1 MGKKFLLLNITIN
14 FLGAFLTFF
23 YFNYI
28 NLDVYGQSN
37 ISHTQ
42 AYLILA
48 IGTGLVFGI
57 FFVIFRKWTTL
68 MIRVADGEKSINDID
83 DISANRLKRRA
94 IQFPPFLALFTLV
107 AWMFAGFIFGFLEPV
122 FSQVFLGAEPR
133 SLIECVRS
141 FFGITVVGG
150 TIAALIIYFV
160 AENMWRKGIGRFFPE
175 GDLSQIKGA
184 FRLSVKMRLIVVF
197 LMISL
202 FPLPLLAVTAYTKA
216 QAMQTADAI
225 TRSQIMS
232 SLLIEIVFITAICV
246 AVSMLLS
253 IFVSRSVSNP
263 LRDLESAM
271 KDVENGNLDV
281 QVEIISNDEIGTVS
295 QGFNHMVR
303 GLEESQAIKES
314 FGKYVSQEIRDEILA
329 GRVSL
334 DGEMKRATML
344 FSDLRN
350 FTPLVESTHP
360 KQVVTIMNQY
370 FTEMTEA
377 IKENRG
383 LVLHFIGDAIVA
395 VFGAPV
401 SYDDHPDTAVEA
413 ALEMRRRT
421 LLLNENL
428 KEQGFNPLSHG
439 IGIHTGAV
447 LAGNI
452 GSKDRASYTL
462 IGDAMNL
469 TSRIEGLTKEFFCDI
484 ILSQTTYN
492 LLTGNF
498 LTKNLS
504 SVTVKGKKQG
514 IMIYQLLGHA

>member
-1 MGKKFLLLNITIN
+1 MGRKIIRLSIIIN
-14 FLGAFLTFF
+14 ALGAFLTFF

-28 NLDVYGQSN
+28 NPGFHEQPN
-37 ISHTQ
+37 ISRTQ

-48 IGTGLVFGI
+48 IGSGIIFGVFYLL
-57 FFVIFRKWTTL
+57 FRKWAAL
-68 MIRVADGEKSINDID
+68 MIRVANGKKSID
-83 DISANRLKRRA
+83 DLDRVIANRLKTQA
-94 IQFPPFLALFTLV
+94 IQFPLLYAGFTFM
-107 AWMFAGFIFGFLEPV
+107 AWVLAGFIFGFLEPV
-122 FSQVFLGAEPR
+122 FSQVMLDAEPR
-133 SLIECVRS
+133 SLIESVRA

-150 TIAALIIYFV
+150 TVAALVMYF
-160 AENMWRKGIGRFFPE
+160 AIENMWRQFIGKLFPE
-175 GDLSQIKGA
+175 GDLNQIKGA
-184 FRLSVKMRLIVVF
+184 FRLSVKKRLIAVF

-202 FPLPLLAVTAYTKA
+202 FPLPLLAGAAYTKA
-216 QAMQTADAI
+216 LAMQKADAI
-225 TRSQIMS
+225 VRAQIMS
-232 SLLIEIVFITAICV
+232 SLLVEIVFITAICV
-246 AVSMLLS
+246 AISVLLS

-263 LRDLESAM
+263 LRGLEIAM
-271 KDVENGNLDV
+271 KEVAKGNLNA
-281 QVEIISNDEIGTVS
+281 QVEIVSNDEIGSVS
-295 QGFNHMVR
+295 EGFNHMVR

-314 FGKYVSQEIRDEILA
+314 FGKYVSREIRDEILA

-334 DGEMKRATML
+334 DGEMKRVTML

-350 FTPLVESTHP
+350 FTPFVETTHP

-370 FTEMTEA
+370 FSEMAEA
-377 IKENRG
+377 IEANRG
-383 LVLHFIGDAIVA
+383 LILHFVGDAIVA

-421 LLLNENL
+421 SLLNESL
-428 KEQGFNPLSHG
+428 AEQGFNPLNHG

-462 IGDAMNL
+462 IGDAVNL
-469 TSRIEGLTKEFFCDI
+469 ASRIEGLTKEFLCDI

-504 SVTVKGKKQG
+504 SVKVKGKKQE
-514 IMIYQLLGHA
+514 IVIYQLLGHA

>member
-1 MGKKFLLLNITIN
+1 MGKKVLRLSIAINI
-14 FLGAFLTFF
+14 LGAFLTFF

-28 NLDVYGQSN
+28 NPGFHGLPN

-48 IGTGLVFGI
+48 IGTGVVFGI
-57 FFVIFRKWTTL
+57 FTVFFRKWTTL
-68 MIRVADGEKSINDID
+68 MIRVADGDKSIDELD
-83 DISANRLKRRA
+83 DNSANRLKRQA
-94 IQFPPFLALFTLV
+94 IQFPPFYAVFTFM
-107 AWMFAGFIFGFLEPV
+107 AWILAGFIFGFLEPV

-133 SLIECVRS
+133 GLIECVRS
-141 FFGITVVGG
+141 FFGIIVVGG
-150 TIAALIIYFV
+150 TIAALIIYFAV
-160 AENMWRKGIGRFFPE
+160 ENMWREVIGRFFPE

-350 FTPLVESTHP
+350 FTPFVESTHP

-428 KEQGFNPLSHG
+428 REQGFNPLSHG

-469 TSRIEGLTKEFFCDI
+469 TSRIEGLTKEFLCDI

-504 SVTVKGKKQG
+504 SVTVKGKKQE
-514 IMIYQLLGHA
+514 IMIYQLLGYA

>member
-1 MGKKFLLLNITIN
+1 MGKKFLLLNVIIN
-14 FLGAFLTFF
+14 FLGAFLTFS

-28 NLDVYGQSN
+28 SPGFHDPSD
-37 ISHTQ
+37 ITRTQ
-42 AYLILA
+42 AYIMLA
-48 IGTGLVFGI
+48 AGTGVIFGI
-57 FFVIFRKWTTL
+57 FSLVFRKWTDL
-68 MIRVADGEKSINDID
+68 IMRVVDGEISIDDLD

-94 IQFPPFLALFTLV
+94 IQFPPFLALFTIV
-107 AWMFAGFIFGFLEPV
+107 AWVFAGFIFGFLEPV

-133 SLIECVRS
+133 ELIECVRT

-150 TIAALIIYFV
+150 TIAALIIYFA
-160 AENMWRKGIGRFFPE
+160 AENMWRKVIGKFFPE

-184 FRLSVKMRLIVVF
+184 FRLSVKKRLIVVF

-216 QAMQTADAI
+216 QAMRTVDAI
-225 TRSQIMS
+225 ARTQIMS
-232 SLLIEIVFITAICV
+232 SLLIEIIFITVICV
-246 AVSMLLS
+246 GVSLLLS

-263 LRDLESAM
+263 LRDLETAM
-271 KDVENGNLDV
+271 KKVENGNLDV
-281 QVEIISNDEIGTVS
+281 QVEMVSNDEIGSVS

-303 GLEESQAIKES
+303 GLEESQSIKES

-329 GRVSL
+329 GRVPL
-334 DGEMKRATML
+334 DGEMKRVTML

-350 FTPLVESTHP
+350 FTPLVEFTHP
-360 KQVVTIMNQY
+360 KQVVTIINQY
-370 FTEMTEA
+370 FSEMTEA
-377 IKENRG
+377 INQNRG
-383 LVLHFIGDAIVA
+383 LVLHFVGDAIVA

-401 SYDDHPDTAVEA
+401 SYDDHPDTAVAA

-421 LLLNENL
+421 LLLNESL
-428 KEQGFNPLSHG
+428 RKQGFDPLNHG

-452 GSKDRASYTL
+452 GSKERASYTL

-469 TSRIEGLTKEFFCDI
+469 TSRIEGLTKEFLCDI

-504 SVTVKGKKQG
+504 SVKVKGKKQE
-514 IMIYQLLGHA
+514 IMIYQLLGRA